1 MIALFST
8 AFAEN
13 AQDPARDPLESRFR
27 ALAEPQGEGWRI
39 AEADI
44 LRAWAQSGS
53 AAMDL
58 LLQRGEAAM
67 DEGDAITAIG
77 HLTALT
83 DHAPGFAEGWRA
95 RAEALALTGRSGPAL
110 ADLWRCL
117 SLEPRH
123 FAALTRLGA
132 ILEDTGKDDAAL
144 AAYDRSLAI
153 HPHQPEALDGRAR
166 ILQRKQGVAL

>member
-1 MIALFST
+1 MRNSLQLQF
-8 AFAEN
+8 
-13 AQDPARDPLESRFR
+13 D
-27 ALAEPQGEGWRI
+27 ALAETEGEGWRI
-39 AEADI
+39 AESEI
-44 LRAWAQSGS
+44 LRAWSQSGS

-58 LLQRGEAAM
+58 LLQRGEAAL
-67 DEGDAITAIG
+67 DEGNADAAIG

-95 RAEALALTGRSGPAL
+95 RAEAFALTGRPGPAL
-110 ADLWRCL
+110 ADIARCL

-123 FAALTRLGA
+123 FGALTRLGA
-132 ILEDTGKDDAAL
+132 ILEETGNDAGAL

-166 ILQRKQGVAL
+166 IRQRREGVAL